1 MHNAQ
6 EANATDN
13 NPPSHL
19 DNGSS
24 TPHRFSTY
32 PLYLQVRNA
41 IAQRIMAGEWK
52 PRTTIPSESE
62 LAREFNVSVG
72 TMRKALDV
80 AEAERLLTRRQGR
93 GTFVNDHASSEHAAH
108 YSNIRNREGYHI
120 SGDVTVLSVFETT
133 VNEREGM
140 LLRLR
145 ARERVHRI
153 RRVWSIQGKPY
164 MLEDVAM
171 PAKLFPSFAT
181 HEDASVHIA
190 TLAQQVGIL
199 LGQHDERISVSNAA
213 PDVAMALQIE
223 AGDLLMRLDRVIYN
237 LQQIPVEWRLGQCL
251 MEDGRYYL
259 AQFK

>member
-1 MHNAQ
+1 MRDAQ
-6 EANATDN
+6 EAYV
-13 NPPSHL
+13 L
-19 DNGSS
+19 DNVPPARLDTRPS
-24 TPHRFSTY
+24 THRFSTC

-52 PRTTIPSESE
+52 PRTAIPSESE

-93 GTFVNDHASSEHAAH
+93 GTFVNDHSSSEHAAR
-108 YSNIRNREGYHI
+108 YSNIRSREGNHI
-120 SGDVTVLSVFETT
+120 SGDVTILNVLETT

-140 LLRLR
+140 RLRLR

-153 RRVWSIQGKPY
+153 RRVWSIQGIPY

-171 PAKLFPSFAT
+171 PAKLFPRFAT
-181 HEDASVHIA
+181 HEDASLHLA

-199 LGQHDERISVSNAA
+199 LGRYDERISISGAA
-213 PDVAMALQIE
+213 PDVATALHVE
-223 AGDLLMRLDRVIYN
+223 AGAALMRLDRVIYT
-237 LQQIPVEWRLGQCL
+237 LQDVPVEWRLGQCL
-251 MEDGRYYL
+251 MEDSRYYL